1 MSLIFHCFLK
11 RDQVIRRLPCYN
23 PFRVMS
29 LHGTIKMTARQF
41 SQLGEDP
48 PGVHLEL
55 VDGEITVSPSP
66 QPQHSRVDKRLTRIL
81 LNHIVEK
88 DLGELLG
95 DTDTVFGPF
104 DVRRPDLIYI
114 SKAHEILIDARKPL
128 QFPPDLCVEIISP
141 SSGAIDREDKFE
153 QYATGGV
160 PNYWLLD
167 PEAKTIEAFVLRDG
181 SYQPAGEGR
190 DKDVVHLP
198 PFPDLAIPLGE
209 LWLPSRP

>member
-128 QFPPDLCVEIISP
+128 QFPPDLCV
-141 SSGAIDREDKFE
+141 
-153 QYATGGV
+153 V